1 MKRLVMG
8 FALASVLLVFGP
20 SVAGAKQQ
28 PTSLSLDMYRAIVTQ
43 AEYADLSGKGYDIA
57 AADVRGGG
65 KVELQIVLDAA
76 QLSALRKEG
85 LDVKVL
91 KNEYGVSARQFAAL
105 QAANGFIVW
114 RDYDSPDGHRA
125 QLYAIARDNPSI
137 TKLVVLGRTI
147 QGRELIALK
156 VTQDARKKDGRKP
169 AVLYT
174 STQHAREWITPEV
187 NSRLMK
193 YFVNGWRNGDEE
205 IRKLLREN
213 EYWFVIVANPDGYQ
227 YTFASEDTRLWRKNL
242 RDNNANGTTEVGD
255 GVDPNRNYP
264 EHFKYDEE
272 GSSSVPSSDT
282 YRGPLGGL
290 RGGDAGDH
298 APLQPRGLRLPRQLA
313 LGGAVAPLSGGLADR
328 HADRGRPDLLR
339 AVRKPGQPGDRG
351 LPSGALVR
359 RPLRHERRD
368 DRLRAC
374 AARSARVDARALRG
388 L

>member
-1 MKRLVMG
+1 MKRLVLG
-8 FALASVLLVFGP
+8 FALASALLVFGP
-20 SVAGAKQQ
+20 SVAGAKQSN
-28 PTSLSLDMYRAIVTQ
+28 SLSLDMYRAIVTQ

-65 KVELQIVLDAA
+65 KVELQLVLDTS

-85 LDVKVL
+85 LKVEVL
-91 KNEYGVSARQFAAL
+91 KNEYGVSAQQFAAL
-105 QAANGFIVW
+105 QAVNGFTVW

-156 VTQDARKKDGRKP
+156 VTKDARKKDGRKP
-169 AVLYT
+169 AVLYS

-193 YFVNGWRNGDEE
+193 HFVNGWRNGDEE

-282 YRGPLGGL
+282 YRGPSAASEAETQAIQRLYN
-290 RGGDAGDH
+290 RGYS
-298 APLQPRGLRLPRQLA
+298 RRL
-313 LGGAVAPLSGGLADR
+313 
-328 HADRGRPDLLR
+328 
-339 AVRKPGQPGDRG
+339 
-351 LPSGALVR
+351 
-359 RPLRHERRD
+359 
-368 DRLRAC
+368 
-374 AARSARVDARALRG
+374 AARGVRARMRHKIRNPKAIRPQHFHHK
-388 L
+388 